1 MAISSLAQF
10 GVYLPQANVDYG
22 TVRKLTTECERL
34 GFSSVWLYDHVV
46 ALSSPEDPVLECWT
60 TLSALAASTSRI
72 RLGTLVLCNS
82 FRHPPVLAKMAA
94 TLDYISGG
102 RLDFGIGAGWFR
114 PEYEAYGIP
123 FPKASTR
130 IAQLRE
136 SLEILTRMWT
146 EDRATYEGQYYSV
159 KEAVCRPRP
168 TQRPHPPIWVG
179 VMIGKRRMFDL
190 IAQYADGWT
199 ISSLFLPTPT
209 DYQKQLKAL
218 EERCQAQG
226 RNLKDIRKAL
236 GVGCVIARD
245 KQALEKKLERYQP
258 GKVSLDVYQNIQSRL
273 VGTTDELVERFREY
287 EDAGATH
294 FLINFPDVTDYETL
308 QLFSDKVIKAMG

>member
-1 MAISSLAQF
+1 LAQF

-22 TVRKLTTECERL
+22 TVRKVTKECERL
-34 GFSSVWLYDHVV
+34 GFGSVWLYDHLV
-46 ALSSPEDPVLECWT
+46 ALSSPQDPVLECWT

-82 FRHPPVLAKMAA
+82 YRHPPVLAKMGA

-146 EDRATYEGQYYSV
+146 EDRATYEGQYYSI
-159 KEAVCRPRP
+159 KEAVCRPSP
-168 TQRPHPPIWVG
+168 IQRPHPPIWVG

-199 ISSLFLPTPT
+199 ISSLFLPTPA
-209 DYQKQLKAL
+209 DYQKQLETL
-218 EERCQAQG
+218 EEHCEAQG
-226 RNLKDIRKAL
+226 RNLKNIRKAL

-245 KQALEKKLERYQP
+245 KKGLEKKLDKFQP
-258 GKVSLDVYQNIQSRL
+258 GSVSLDVYQNIQSRL
-273 VGTTDELVERFREY
+273 VGTPEELVERFREY
-287 EDAGATH
+287 EVAGATH
-294 FLINFPDVTDYETL
+294 FLLNFPDVTDLETL
-308 QLFSDKVIKAMG
+308 QLFSDKVLKAMG

>member
-1 MAISSLAQF
+1 MAQF
-10 GVYLPQANVDYG
+10 GVYLPQANVEYD
-22 TVRKLTTECERL
+22 TVRKVTTECEHL
-34 GFSSVWLYDHVV
+34 GFGSVWLFDHLE
-46 ALSSPEDPVLECWT
+46 AFSSPRDPVLECWT

-146 EDRATYEGQYYSV
+146 EDGATYEGQYYSI
-159 KEAVCRPRP
+159 KEAMCRPSP
-168 TQRPHPPIWVG
+168 TQLPHPPIWVG

-199 ISSLFLPTPT
+199 ISSLFLPTPA
-209 DYQKQLKAL
+209 DYQKQLEAL
-218 EERCQAQG
+218 GERCEAQA
-226 RNLKDIRKAL
+226 RNLKSIRKAL
-236 GVGCVIARD
+236 GVGCVIAQD
-245 KQALEKKLERYQP
+245 KEGLEKKLERFQP
-258 GKVSLDVYQNIQSRL
+258 GRVSLDVYQNIQSRL
-273 VGTTDELVERFREY
+273 VGTPDVLVERFREY

-294 FLINFPDVTDYETL
+294 FLLNFPDVTDLETL
-308 QLFSDKVIKAMG
+308 QLFSDKVLKAMG